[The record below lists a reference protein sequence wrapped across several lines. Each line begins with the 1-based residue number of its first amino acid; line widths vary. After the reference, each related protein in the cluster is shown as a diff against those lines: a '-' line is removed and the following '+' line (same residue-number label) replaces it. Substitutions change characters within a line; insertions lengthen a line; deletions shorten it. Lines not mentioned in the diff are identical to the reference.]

1 MKSDTPQRYGTLSR
15 LFHWAIAV
23 LVFWQALKIFDRIDD
38 GEHWVGQTLVP
49 WHISIGVLVLLL
61 VVPRIA
67 WALRN
72 QGNRPP
78 GPQPAW
84 LGFLAKAGHVALY
97 AALVL
102 MPVTGISI
110 MIGNGYGLTVFGMEL
125 VAGGGEIPW
134 LATFG
139 GTLHSPVAWLL
150 LAMIAGHV
158 VMALWHHFVRRDG
171 VLRRML

>member
-78 GPQPAW
+78 APAPPPTRPAPDTGRIP
-84 LGFLAKAGHVALY
+84 LGRRTART
-97 AALVL
+97 AAARRR
-102 MPVTGISI
+102 TG
-110 MIGNGYGLTVFGMEL
+110 
-125 VAGGGEIPW
+125 A
-134 LATFG
+134 
-139 GTLHSPVAWLL
+139 
-150 LAMIAGHV
+150 IA
-158 VMALWHHFVRRDG
+158 
-171 VLRRML
+171 